1 MEKLRWY
8 ACRWKIELFH
18 KILKSGCRAEAARLR
33 TAERLTKLIAILC
46 IIAWRVFWTTMIGR
60 GAPAASAEVG
70 LTATEVDVLDRTVSG
85 KATPKGNAAPSGPT
99 LSTYLLKV
107 ARLGGY
113 LARTRDPPPGIT
125 LMWRGW
131 SRLADIM
138 TGVELAER

>member
-60 GAPAASAEVG
+60 AAPAAPAEVA
-70 LTATEVDVLDRTVSG
+70 LTATEVGVLDRTVPG
-85 KATPKGNAAPSGPT
+85 KATPKGNAAQSGPT
-99 LSTYLLKV
+99 LSTCLFKV

-125 LMWRGW
+125 VM
-131 SRLADIM
+131 
-138 TGVELAER
+138 